1 MTVARRRKGRRL
13 AHCDRAAF
21 LIPWCCSNEQKKS
34 PAEAGLFLGRLA
46 NMNLSSDMG
55 HDKETYNK
63 QYDDHTTGN
72 ELHGSTPP
80 NSFGTSHAVHDVSEA
95 EI

>member
-1 MTVARRRKGRRL
+1 VDL
-13 AHCDRAAF
+13 
-21 LIPWCCSNEQKKS
+21 KKS
-34 PAEAGLFLGRLA
+34 PAGAGRFLGLLA

-80 NSFGTSHAVHDVSEA
+80 NSFGTSRAVDDVSEA